1 MIAKSSPG
9 AVITGIG
16 LVTPVGRS
24 LEEFFSSVCAPGSG
38 LVRPPEDHFAA
49 ELVQAVG
56 MAPQID
62 PLDVLPRTDAG
73 VADRFSVMA
82 VAAADDA
89 IADAGLKIGKDVDPL
104 RVAAVI
110 STGAGGMETFEAQAM
125 VQHTRGTDAV
135 SPYLFAGFLAN
146 MATARVAIKYGI
158 RGPSYTITTAC
169 AASAHAVAEAFR
181 LIRSGDADVVVCGGT
196 EASLGPTGLSGFR
209 NAHALA
215 TGWEDPEAA
224 SRPFDRHRNGFVLGE
239 GGGVLVVERADIVD
253 SRGGSGYADLVGWG
267 ATSDAYHL
275 VMPRPDGAGAADAM
289 RIALQSADADP
300 SDVEYL
306 NAHATGTRIGD
317 LAESKAIQ
325 AVFGSQQPLVSSTK
339 GVMGHLLGG
348 AGVVEAAVTV
358 LALASGQLPPTK
370 NLEEPDSKCDLNHL
384 RGQAMT
390 KPISLA
396 LSNSFA
402 FGGHNVTLAFG
413 QPSTQRRRS
422 EPSTQKTGNAR
433 VFASAGG

>member
-1 MIAKSSPG
+1 MIATSMPR

-16 LVTPVGRS
+16 LVTPLGRS
-24 LEEFFSSVCAPGSG
+24 LDEFFSSVCAPGSG
-38 LVRPPEDHFAA
+38 LVRPPEGHFAA

-56 MAPQID
+56 IAPQID
-62 PLDVLPRTDAG
+62 PFDVVPRTDAN
-73 VADRFSVMA
+73 VADRFALMA

-89 IADAGLKIGKDVDPL
+89 IADAGIKIGEDVDPL

-110 STGAGGMETFEAQAM
+110 STGAGGMETFEAQATI
-125 VQHTRGTDAV
+125 QHARGTDAV
-135 SPYLFAGFLAN
+135 SPYLFAGFLPN
-146 MATARVAIKYGI
+146 MATARVVMKYGI

-169 AASAHAVAEAFR
+169 AASAHAVADALR
-181 LIRSGDADVVVCGGT
+181 LIQSGDADVVVCGGT

-215 TGWEDPEAA
+215 TGWDDPEAA
-224 SRPFDRHRNGFVLGE
+224 SRPFDRRRNGFVLGE
-239 GGGVLVVERADIVD
+239 GGGVLVVERADLAEA
-253 SRGGSGYADLVGWG
+253 RGGSGYADLIGWG

-275 VMPRPDGAGAADAM
+275 VMPRPDGGGAADAM
-289 RIALQSADADP
+289 RVALHSAGAVP
-300 SDVEYL
+300 CDVQYL

-317 LAESKAIQ
+317 LAEAKAIQ
-325 AVFGSQQPLVSSTK
+325 TVFGSEQPLVSSTK

-358 LALASGQLPPTK
+358 MAVASGQVPPTK
-370 NLEEPDSKCDLNHL
+370 NLEEPDGKCDLNHV
-384 RGQAMT
+384 RGQAIAT
-390 KPISLA
+390 PISLA

-413 QPSTQRRRS
+413 QPSTKRRRS
-422 EPSTQKTGNAR
+422 VPSTSETL
-433 VFASAGG
+433 